1 MSTKNEEEIR
11 PEEKPNQGLHKE
23 IGNNHKG
30 NSTTQVLKTM
40 KNLIMELQVFKVDN
54 KKLKKA

>member
-23 IGNNHKG
+23 IGNNYKG

-40 KNLIMELQVFKVDN
+40 KNLIMELQVFKVY
-54 KKLKKA
+54 KKR